1 MWKENCILSDAGAPQ
16 SGVEQ
21 EEKNQMKL
29 NHHNCK
35 PVMWLLFAAG
45 VVCCLMTMASNL
57 WAIPGI
63 LLFAAAVAVNF
74 VFWRCP
80 HCRKRLPGKIS
91 RNESCPYCGRSLL

>member
-1 MWKENCILSDAGAPQ
+1 MWKESCILSDAGAPQ

-45 VVCCLMTMASNL
+45 VVCCLLTMASNL

-74 VFWRCP
+74 AP
-80 HCRKRLPGKIS
+80 TAENGCREKSAETRAAPTVGDRFS
-91 RNESCPYCGRSLL
+91 DRV